1 MQRIIFSTLLLVFS
15 FALQA
20 QHFDPLF
27 QENSNR
33 SWRDSGYYFVP
44 ELVRFIVI
52 GVNSNGSGNTGI
64 LVNFR
69 STDPSGL
76 TYIGNAALFFREEDL
91 PPEIQLEAGTRGFAT
106 ILLPQDLLYCP
117 SGEEEQGM
125 GQDDPYFPLQL
136 AGRIEKIDGMPLNDR
151 IMASVQLNGFTVN

>member
-1 MQRIIFSTLLLVFS
+1 MLRIIFPTILLIFS

-27 QENSNR
+27 KERSNR
-33 SWRDSGYYFVP
+33 TFRDSGYYFVP
-44 ELVRFIVI
+44 ELVRFIII

-69 STDPSGL
+69 STDQSGL
-76 TYIGNAALFFREEDL
+76 TYMGNAALFFREEDL
-91 PPEIQLEAGTRGFAT
+91 PPEIQIEVGAKGFAT

-136 AGRIEKIDGMPLNDR
+136 TGRIEKIGGVVPSTR
-151 IMASVQLNGFTVN
+151 IMVGVQLNDFIVN